1 MRRHTASSN
10 VHTLHTDFYIPQ
22 LKRHRTIYLYLPPD
36 YYTSHKHYPVIYAQ
50 DGQNLFNEAT
60 AFHREWK
67 IDKTLN
73 QLHKK
78 KDHGAIVV
86 GIANGGGHRIHE
98 YSAWH
103 RPRLGGGEADRYVDF
118 LADTLKPYIDTHFRT
133 IASPDATALL
143 GSSMGG
149 LFALYGVLQRS
160 DAFRRAGCLSPSLWF
175 SHHIYEFAEKRVTP
189 QHRLYLAGSQT
200 ESSFMRQA
208 LQNMYFALNRG
219 GLHDAHLRVVLR
231 DKGRHNEV
239 FWRNEFKK
247 TYQWLY
253 N

>member
-1 MRRHTASSN
+1 MRTHTASHN

-22 LKRHRTIYLYLPPD
+22 LNRHRTIYIYLPPD

-86 GIANGGGHRIHE
+86 GINNGGGHRVHE
-98 YSAWH
+98 YSPWS
-103 RPRLGGGEADRYVDF
+103 RPRIGGGEADRYVDF

-133 IASPDATALL
+133 ISSPDTTALL

-149 LFALYGVLQRS
+149 LFALYGALKRG
-160 DAFRRAGCLSPSLWF
+160 DAFKRVGSLSPSFWF
-175 SHHIYEFAEKRVTP
+175 SSHIYEFAERHVTP
-189 QHRLYLAGSQT
+189 SHKLYIAGSEK
-200 ESSFMRQA
+200 ESQYMRPA
-208 LQNMYFALNRG
+208 LQGMYWSLHKG
-219 GLHDAHLRVVLR
+219 GLPDANMHIVLR
-231 DKGRHNEV
+231 DKGKHNEV
-239 FWRNEFKK
+239 FWRTEFKK
-247 TYQWLY
+247 MYTWLY